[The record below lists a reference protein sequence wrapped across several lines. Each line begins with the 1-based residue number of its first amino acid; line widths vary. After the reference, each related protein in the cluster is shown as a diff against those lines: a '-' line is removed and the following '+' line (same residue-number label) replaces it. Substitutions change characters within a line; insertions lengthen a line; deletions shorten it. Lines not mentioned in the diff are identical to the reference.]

1 MSKFIEKAIE
11 MQECCLRGNVKRNP
25 EARKETAERN
35 FSQSCTICCLTGKRI
50 EGGCVG
56 CPINGCREE
65 VIAALDDSIEENKT
79 K

>member
-56 CPINGCREE
+56 CPINASHEQ
-65 VIAALDDSIEENKT
+65 VIAPLDDIIEESKNK
-79 K
+79 